1 MTSVAIQRNRKS
13 KWKGGRPS
21 TFQPQFCDLARN
33 YALLGCDNQR
43 IADLIGVPLAT
54 LATWMRTQPEF
65 SAAIKE
71 GRDGADVLVAKSLYH
86 RAKGYSHKAVKIF
99 CDPKTGAKEVIEYT
113 EHYPPDTVAAIFW
126 LKNRHPERWR
136 DVSRTEITGANGGPV
151 EIDRTDRDTLMVEA
165 RKRGL
170 KVVTRN

>member
-1 MTSVAIQRNRKS
+1 M
-13 KWKGGRPS
+13 GRPS
-21 TFQPQFCDLARN
+21 SYRAGFHNALARN
-33 YALLGCDNQR
+33 YALLGCDNKR
-43 IADLIGVPLAT
+43 IAELMEIGHNTFDA
-54 LATWMRTQPEF
+54 WMSKHPTFRG
-65 SAAIKE
+65 AVKE
-71 GRDGADVLVAKSLYH
+71 GREKADALVSQSLYH